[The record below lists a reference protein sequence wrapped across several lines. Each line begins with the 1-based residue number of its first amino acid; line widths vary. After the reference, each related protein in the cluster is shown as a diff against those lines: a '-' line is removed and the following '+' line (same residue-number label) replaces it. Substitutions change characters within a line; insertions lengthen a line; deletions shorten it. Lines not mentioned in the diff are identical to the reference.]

1 LVGRL
6 ARKREMRLLRGKDE
20 QMRGRD
26 EKTTME
32 DEILDE
38 IEMARVDVGEV
49 VPEEVENGR
58 TGGTDEADTRP
69 SIVISNTLLTAL
81 HLYELM
87 SISQPR

>member
-1 LVGRL
+1 
-6 ARKREMRLLRGKDE
+6 MRLLRGKDE

-49 VPEEVENGR
+49 VPEEVQNGR
-58 TGGTDEADTRP
+58 TGGTDEAEDTRP
-69 SIVISNTLLTAL
+69 SIVISNTLLSAL
-81 HLYELM
+81 HLHELM
-87 SISQPR
+87 SISEPR